1 MAVLRSS
8 SIAALL
14 LLALGVLL
22 KSETSA
28 YPIIIDVDEGDTK
41 VFLTHLYLS
50 FLQFIFVWLNSSTLL
65 SIINSIASLTVRGSA
80 HLIFCSRYL
89 QCFNFNVPEDDD
101 AHMVFMVLP
110 DEGTSSLLAHQ
121 MPAAFHITHLICAS
135 HVQLIISVDDAV
147 EEWFNSQMHEMTSK
161 GSAMFMKALPEVSKE
176 IHNKIQG
183 DEYNGRSNVYLK
195 LTVPKRPVLRHQM
208 FMWYAPIVVMN
219 VVRAAQRGK
228 KGVDEVPP
236 SEYTCCFENKNS
248 GDQQGVKVLFDVV
261 LLSDEGSED
270 ALETSIIKK
279 EHLTPLEMNFQ
290 EGIKAA
296 NTILNEM
303 KYMER
308 REARM
313 RHTAESTNAKIRFF
327 SYVSVI
333 VLLGVSFLQRTYL
346 KSYFK
351 KKKLM

>member
-1 MAVLRSS
+1 
-8 SIAALL
+8 
-14 LLALGVLL
+14 
-22 KSETSA
+22 
-28 YPIIIDVDEGDTK
+28 
-41 VFLTHLYLS
+41 
-50 FLQFIFVWLNSSTLL
+50 
-65 SIINSIASLTVRGSA
+65 
-80 HLIFCSRYL
+80 
-89 QCFNFNVPEDDD
+89 
-101 AHMVFMVLP
+101 
-110 DEGTSSLLAHQ
+110 
-121 MPAAFHITHLICAS
+121 
-135 HVQLIISVDDAV
+135 
-147 EEWFNSQMHEMTSK
+147 
-161 GSAMFMKALPEVSKE
+161 MFMKALPEVSKD
-176 IHNKIQG
+176 IHAKIAE

-195 LTVPKRPVLRHQM
+195 LTTPNKPVLRHQM
-208 FMWYAPIVVMN
+208 FMWYAPIVVLN
-219 VVRAAQRGK
+219 VVKAAQRGK
-228 KGVDEVPP
+228 KEGQAGPPP

-248 GDQQGVKVLFDVV
+248 DHEQGIKVLFDLV

-346 KSYFK
+346 KSYFR

>member
-1 MAVLRSS
+1 MTSLKRYSTV
-8 SIAALL
+8 AAFLLFALSLL
-14 LLALGVLL
+14 LQS
-22 KSETSA
+22 KTSA
-28 YPIIIDVDEGDTK
+28 YPIITDVDEGDAK
-41 VFLTHLYLS
+41 
-50 FLQFIFVWLNSSTLL
+50 
-65 SIINSIASLTVRGSA
+65 
-80 HLIFCSRYL
+80 
-89 QCFNFNVPEDDD
+89 CFNFNVPDDDD

-110 DEGTSSLLAHQ
+110 DE
-121 MPAAFHITHLICAS
+121 
-135 HVQLIISVDDAV
+135 VDDAV
-147 EEWFNSQMHEMTSK
+147 EEWFNSRMHEMTSK
-161 GSAMFMKALPEVSKE
+161 GSSMFMKALPEVSKE
-176 IHNKIQG
+176 IHQKIAG

-195 LTVPKRPVLRHQM
+195 VTVPKRPVLRHQM

-219 VVRAAQRGK
+219 VVKAAQRGK
-228 KGVDEVPP
+228 VNDRSGPPP
-236 SEYTCCFENKNS
+236 SEYTVCFENKNA
-248 GDQQGVKVLFDVV
+248 GEQQGVKVLFDVV
-261 LLSDEGSED
+261 LLSDEGQED
-270 ALETSIIKK
+270 ALQNSIIKK
-279 EHLTPLEMNFQ
+279 EHLTPLEKNFQ

-313 RHTAESTNAKIRFF
+313 RHTAESTNAKIRLF

>member
-1 MAVLRSS
+1 MLSHICTRT
-8 SIAALL
+8 LF
-14 LLALGVLL
+14 
-22 KSETSA
+22 
-28 YPIIIDVDEGDTK
+28 DTP
-41 VFLTHLYLS
+41 F
-50 FLQFIFVWLNSSTLL
+50 
-65 SIINSIASLTVRGSA
+65 
-80 HLIFCSRYL
+80 

-110 DEGTSSLLAHQ
+110 DE
-121 MPAAFHITHLICAS
+121 
-135 HVQLIISVDDAV
+135 VDEEV
-147 EEWFNSQMHEMTSK
+147 EEWFNAQMHEMTSK
-161 GSAMFMKALPEVSKE
+161 GSTMFMKALPEVSKE
-176 IHNKIQG
+176 IHHKIQG

-219 VVRAAQRGK
+219 VVKAAQRGK
-228 KGVDEVPP
+228 KGGADEVPP

-248 GDQQGVKVLFDVV
+248 GDEQGVKVLFDVV

>member
-41 VFLTHLYLS
+41 
-50 FLQFIFVWLNSSTLL
+50 
-65 SIINSIASLTVRGSA
+65 
-80 HLIFCSRYL
+80 
-89 QCFNFNVPEDDD
+89 CFNFNVPEDDD

-110 DEGTSSLLAHQ
+110 DE
-121 MPAAFHITHLICAS
+121 
-135 HVQLIISVDDAV
+135 VDDAV